1 MSSPLDRPVPRT
13 ATRPFSGGGS
23 ARPGGERALDLP
35 SRLGVRACGAE
46 RSHDSQEGP
55 VSPDSPAGPVGQNS
69 PAGPSGLL
77 ADILALHDAL
87 AAEPSLEPGPR
98 TDALFTAL
106 VALAV
111 APRAPQEVDA
121 VLADPRLTERLPDL
135 RARCATGEY
144 ALERAWAHRVLAA
157 DDPHAALEAFPYLQ
171 NYRDL
176 TRIEY
181 HAVAGHAP
189 RAPRRALF
197 VGSGPLPL
205 SALLLARHGVR
216 VDAVD
221 IDPEAVELGGR
232 LAAALGDD
240 VRVAA
245 GDVLDLGDLAGAT
258 TSCAWPPSSGST
270 PARRPRPWP
279 TCAPACGPA
288 PSCSPAAPTR
298 CAACSTPC
306 SRWPAATSAASTR
319 WPCCTPTPTSSTRW
333 CWPASRPER
342 ARPGQGRLD
351 PCPPPAPART
361 PWRSGPSCCWS
372 R

>member
-1 MSSPLDRPVPRT
+1 MSSPPDRPVPRT
-13 ATRPFSGGGS
+13 ATRPLSGGGS

-35 SRLGVRACGAE
+35 SRLAVRACGTE
-46 RSHDSQEGP
+46 RSQESSAGHGN
-55 VSPDSPAGPVGQNS
+55 PDSTA
-69 PAGPSGLL
+69 GLL

-135 RARCATGEY
+135 RARCAAGEY

-157 DDPHAALEAFPYLQ
+157 DDPHATLEAFPYLQ

-189 RAPRRALF
+189 RAPQRALF

-205 SALLLARHGVR
+205 SALLLARHGVQ

-221 IDPEAVELGGR
+221 IDPEAVDLGGR

-245 GDVLDLGDLAGAT
+245 GDAGDLGDLGDLGEYDLVCVAALVGLDPDEKVA
-258 TSCAWPPSSGST
+258 AL
-270 PARRPRPWP
+270 ARV
-279 TCAPACGPA
+279 
-288 PSCSPAAPTR
+288 
-298 CAACSTPC
+298 
-306 SRWPAATSAASTR
+306 
-319 WPCCTPTPTSSTRW
+319 
-333 CWPASRPER
+333 R
-342 ARPGQGRLD
+342 ARMRPGALVLARSAHSLRGLLYPVLEVAGGDLGGLD
-351 PCPPPAPART
+351 PVAVVHPHTDVVNSVVLARV
-361 PWRSGPSCCWS
+361 PG
-372 R
+372 

>member
-35 SRLGVRACGAE
+35 SRLAVRACGTE

-55 VSPDSPAGPVGQNS
+55 VSPDSPARPVGQNS
-69 PAGPSGLL
+69 PSGLL

-205 SALLLARHGVR
+205 SALLLARHGVQ

-245 GDVLDLGDLAGAT
+245 GDVLDLGDLGAYDLV
-258 TSCAWPPSSGST
+258 CV
-270 PARRPRPWP
+270 
-279 TCAPACGPA
+279 
-288 PSCSPAAPTR
+288 AALVGLDPGEKAAALAHVRTR
-298 CAACSTPC
+298 M
-306 SRWPAATSAASTR
+306 
-319 WPCCTPTPTSSTRW
+319 
-333 CWPASRPER
+333 
-342 ARPGQGRLD
+342 RPGALVLARSAHSLRGLLYPVLEVAGGDLGGLD
-351 PCPPPAPART
+351 PVAVLHPHTDVVNSVVLARVPA
-361 PWRSGPSCCWS
+361 
-372 R
+372 